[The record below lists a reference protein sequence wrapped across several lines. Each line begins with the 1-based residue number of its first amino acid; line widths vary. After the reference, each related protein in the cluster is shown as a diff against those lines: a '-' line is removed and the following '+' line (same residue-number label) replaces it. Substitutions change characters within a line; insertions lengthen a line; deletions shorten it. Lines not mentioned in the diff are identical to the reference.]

1 MPLQPEDI
9 KRIIKGLIPENL
21 STQVYVYPT
30 KNGYNTIELVNKKI
44 NYTTAYSVYD
54 IIDDTIFNNIDT
66 YIERVQSME
75 YLQDLVNTLKTRNTT
90 VHYKHDP
97 HHNRLNFTRSND
109 PRHYALIQTKQQLSL
124 VWVASIKTVDKNP
137 VTYDIVLE
145 QRPHANRKH
154 NVTKTLKQI
163 LDEAQTKT
171 LDELTTIQ

>member
-9 KRIIKGLIPENL
+9 KRIIKGLIPETL
-21 STQVYVYPT
+21 STQVYVSPS

-44 NYTTAYSVYD
+44 NYTTAYSVHD
-54 IIDDTIFNNIDT
+54 IIDDTIFNNIDN
-66 YIERVQSME
+66 YIERVQHME
-75 YLQDLVNTLKTRNTT
+75 YLQDLVNTLKTKDTT
-90 VHYKHDP
+90 IRYKHDP

-124 VWVASIKTVDKNP
+124 VWVASIKTVNNDP
-137 VTYDIVLE
+137 VTCDIVLE

-154 NVTKTLKQI
+154 NIGKTLKQI

-171 LDELTTIQ
+171 LDELTNVQ

>member
-75 YLQDLVNTLKTRNTT
+75 YLQDLVNTLKTRDTT
-90 VHYKHDP
+90 VHYKPDP
-97 HHNRLNFTRSND
+97 YHNRLNFTNPRSQGC
-109 PRHYALIQTKQQLSL
+109 PRFQSGEEL
-124 VWVASIKTVDKNP
+124 
-137 VTYDIVLE
+137 
-145 QRPHANRKH
+145 ANSVGKI
-154 NVTKTLKQI
+154 N
-163 LDEAQTKT
+163 A
-171 LDELTTIQ
+171 

>member
-1 MPLQPEDI
+1 MPLQPDDI
-9 KRIIKGLIPENL
+9 KRIIKGLIPETL
-21 STQVYVYPT
+21 STQVYVSPS

-54 IIDDTIFNNIDT
+54 IIDDTIFNNIDN
-66 YIERVQSME
+66 YIERVQRMK
-75 YLQDLVNTLKTRNTT
+75 YLQDLVNTLKTKDTT

-97 HHNRLNFTRSND
+97 YHNRLDFTRSND

-124 VWVASIKTVDKNP
+124 VWVASIKTVDNDP
-137 VTYDIVLE
+137 VTCDIVLE
-145 QRPHANRKH
+145 QRPHTSRKH

-171 LDELTTIQ
+171 LDELTSVQ